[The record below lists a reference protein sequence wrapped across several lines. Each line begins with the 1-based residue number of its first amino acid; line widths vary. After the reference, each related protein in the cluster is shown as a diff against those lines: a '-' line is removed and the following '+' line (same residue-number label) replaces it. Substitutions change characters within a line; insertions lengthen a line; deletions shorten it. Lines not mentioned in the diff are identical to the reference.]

1 MKKLFTEDEVAN
13 ILSQIYNHD
22 NDRLYDYKELVYDLS
37 QKLNFDIIYND
48 KTNFLDI
55 KPKNK

>member
-48 KTNFLDI
+48 KTHFLDI